1 MAKRGHQLVF
11 RWQFHLEMLRSP
23 NNRCSYLNYFLHLMH
38 VKNINK
44 ETKPTNQNT
53 SKLNKWSPGK
63 LIRNWNIS
71 SSFYNQLVCICSK
84 QQLEVSP
91 KTFKVY
97 WFAGRPTTISG
108 SVENNKKTTRRTSS
122 TTRQCRM
129 EINHQYT
136 RFDFTLIVISNY
148 VLIINILSN
157 NFINL

>member
-108 SVENNKKTTRRTSS
+108 SVENNKKNNT
-122 TTRQCRM
+122 
-129 EINHQYT
+129 N
-136 RFDFTLIVISNY
+136 N
-148 VLIINILSN
+148 IINNKTMQNGNQSSIYQVWFYFNSY
-157 NFINL
+157 

>member
-63 LIRNWNIS
+63 LIRDWNIS

-108 SVENNKKTTRRTSS
+108 SVENNKKNNT
-122 TTRQCRM
+122 
-129 EINHQYT
+129 N
-136 RFDFTLIVISNY
+136 N
-148 VLIINILSN
+148 IINNKTMQNGNQSSIYQVWFYFNSY
-157 NFINL
+157 

>member
-63 LIRNWNIS
+63 LIRDWNIS
-71 SSFYNQLVCICSK
+71 SSFYNQLVCIYSK

-108 SVENNKKTTRRTSS
+108 SVENNKKNNT
-122 TTRQCRM
+122 
-129 EINHQYT
+129 N
-136 RFDFTLIVISNY
+136 N
-148 VLIINILSN
+148 IINNKTMQNGNQSSIYQVWFYFNSY
-157 NFINL
+157 